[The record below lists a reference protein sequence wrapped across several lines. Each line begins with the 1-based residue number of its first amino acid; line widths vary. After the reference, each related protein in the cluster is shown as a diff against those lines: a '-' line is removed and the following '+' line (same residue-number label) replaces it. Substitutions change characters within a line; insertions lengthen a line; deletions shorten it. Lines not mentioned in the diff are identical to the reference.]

1 MRADTRRASE
11 RLARVEADLAELDA
25 RMARSR
31 VRRRWVIAALAGA
44 VLTAVLIVF
53 AAVFDTRTWWEVVAS
68 CALSVSCLSAK
79 LALMLQQEL
88 VLRG

>member
-1 MRADTRRASE
+1 M
-11 RLARVEADLAELDA
+11 
-25 RMARSR
+25 
-31 VRRRWVIAALAGA
+31 AGA